1 MMGYAPLLGFGS
13 IKWEQSRCLG
23 CKSCE
28 IACPENAIE
37 LKQRLEIPK
46 FFDIPEEDLSLLPS
60 NKALFYRTLQSLAT
74 VKPAKDI
81 QLESPVPGFG
91 TVEVDLWLCV
101 ACRTCVRRCPGPE
114 GGALELELKW
124 SLPEVVK
131 HITSTS

>member
-1 MMGYAPLLGFGS
+1 MGYAPLLGFGT
-13 IKWEQSRCLG
+13 IEWEQSRCLG

-28 IACPENAIE
+28 IACPEDAIE
-37 LKQRLEIPK
+37 LKPRIEIHRLFEIS
-46 FFDIPEEDLSLLPS
+46 DDALSQLPS
-60 NKALFYRTLQSLAT
+60 NRSLFYKTIQNLAT
-74 VKPAKDI
+74 TKPLKEIHLEKDA
-81 QLESPVPGFG
+81 PGFG

-124 SLPEVVK
+124 SLPEIVK